1 MTTQLKTIPGLTLAR
16 IAMMLLVLVMT
27 VCTARAELVCQWTP
41 PNGGTVT
48 ANGSQVTV
56 TPAAAYCIG
65 SVAWY
70 SGDPNGSEPVSS
82 VVLDN
87 SLGYYAAPSSNGY
100 VVATF
105 IAKSTDVRVSF
116 DLNGYR
122 GDAIADQNLEIGNKV
137 TCPTAPTSNYA
148 EFVGW
153 YEDASG
159 TTPYDF
165 TKTLD
170 YSLPYDMSNAR
181 STLTLYAKWTAHAYH
196 GACGE
201 VDKKHGLDGWE
212 VTWQVSKSAGSD
224 YYDVLTISGSG
235 EMADFSSYK
244 GHPWYSYDGTL
255 KSVVIE
261 EGVTSIGKYAFTY
274 TGKQGAEVTIPASV
288 TAIVESAFFYSHFQT
303 ITFAESSQL
312 TSIGDKAFQ
321 KCSALTT
328 VTIPAS
334 VTSIGNNAFNQCSA
348 LTTVTI
354 PASVTSIGHN
364 AFNQCSAL
372 NTVNFAAGSQLTSI
386 GNKAFNQC
394 SALTTV
400 TIPDNVISIG
410 NYAFQGCKALTTVD
424 FAAGS
429 QLQTIGSNAFDGNYK
444 KNETPTLSSVGTLP
458 ASVTS
463 IGVNAFRYY
472 TGDHLYITVPAGY
485 ILTVNGKAYT
495 DEITDN
501 KVDLIGYLF
510 KIPDVRTNSKKVTT
524 AVTLSTPYNITITDG
539 TVEAFYNE
547 GIVQITQARE
557 RETVTLS
564 WDDET
569 VPEGQ
574 YVSGFIITKEK
585 GGTIEATPNE
595 DNTDYTF
602 VMPADN
608 VTVTAQTAP
617 QEEYTLDLTEEEQV
631 ALTETQYML
640 LYTMLGY
647 ANYDDTLE
655 GWLIDLNLD
664 GKPDLQMLPPVGEDE
679 ETDRDDDFV
688 DEWSVKR
695 LAGADEVTMNYHFA
709 FDYPFPYRYN
719 GMLVKL
725 SDEYSEAVQPQL
737 EELTDGFDNATTLS
751 EWAGDGQTHN
761 VALLER
767 TLYRDGKWNTL
778 CLPFDLTISGSPLDL
793 PGVEAHTVTAASVSG
808 TKLSLTFGDAVT
820 TLTAATPYII
830 KWTAAEENIVNP
842 VFLGVTIP
850 DMGIT
855 DADREGD
862 DKYEKM
868 EARVDAFYASRG
880 YDTEGT
886 DIVTDE
892 RVRFLG
898 TYKSTHFGEADNS
911 ILFFSGDNKLYYPKS
926 NVSIGAQRA
935 YFKLGDDDDALAH
948 ALTDFTI
955 DFGNGETTNL
965 SSIPS
970 PKGKGEVYDLQGRRV
985 VQPTAKG
992 LYIVN
997 GKKVVIK

>member
-1 MTTQLKTIPGLTLAR
+1 MTTQLKAIPGLTLAR

-196 GACGE
+196 GACGK
-201 VDKKHGLDGWE
+201 VDKKQGLDGWE
-212 VTWQVSKSAGSD
+212 VTWEVSKSTGSAD
-224 YYDVLTISGSG
+224 YDVLTISGSG

-244 GHPWYSYDGTL
+244 GHPWYSYHGTL

-288 TAIVESAFFYSHFQT
+288 TAIVESAFFSSYFQT

-334 VTSIGNNAFNQCSA
+334 VTSIGHNAFNQCSA
-348 LTTVTI
+348 LT
-354 PASVTSIGHN
+354 
-364 AFNQCSAL
+364 
-372 NTVNFAAGSQLTSI
+372 TVNFAAGSQLTSI

-463 IGVNAFRYY
+463 IAQYAFNYFK
-472 TGDHLYITVPAGY
+472 GDHLYISVPAGY

-510 KIPDVRTNSKKVTT
+510 KNPNVRTNSKKVTT

-761 VALLER
+761 VMLTRR

-778 CLPFDLTISGSPLDL
+778 CLPFDVTISGSALDL
-793 PGVEAHTVTAASVSG
+793 PGVEAHKLTEASISG
-808 TKLSLTFGDAVT
+808 TKLNLTFGPAIT
-820 TLTAATPYII
+820 TQLEAGVPYII
-830 KWTAAEENIVNP
+830 KWTEATKNIVEP
-842 VFLGVTIP
+842 VFYDVTIP